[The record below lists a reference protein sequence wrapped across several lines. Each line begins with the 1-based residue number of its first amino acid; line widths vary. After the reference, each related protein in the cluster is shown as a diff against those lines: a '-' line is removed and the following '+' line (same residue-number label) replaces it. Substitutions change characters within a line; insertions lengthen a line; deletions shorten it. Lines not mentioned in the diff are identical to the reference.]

1 MFFDDQNGY
10 ITASYALTLI
20 VFVVLTFW
28 VLSDRKKQQKAMSA
42 LEQQGISR
50 QDKEKTGE

>member
-28 VLSDRKKQQKAMSA
+28 VLSERKKQQKAMSA

>member
-10 ITASYALTLI
+10 ITASYVLTAI

-28 VLSDRKKQQKAMSA
+28 VLSDRKKQKKALSA
-42 LEQQGISR
+42 LEQQGITR
-50 QDKEKTGE
+50 QDKEKTS

>member
-28 VLSDRKKQQKAMSA
+28 VLSDRKKQHKEMSA
-42 LEQQGISR
+42 LEQQGILR